1 MGVGSPGCDHQMAEH
16 KGPPPYLALHWIADF
31 DTTHCCCDQSLPGT
45 KQVLNSSVVVDVK
58 HGPLLNRS
66 ALAASSY
73 TTATAHHANSLGPNL
88 TTRAILQIHMDPG
101 WHTAYYHWHNLVH
114 LPLHWPI
121 HIYGIINLFC
131 TSGLIYWN
139 TVTIIYLWS
148 KIICLFSE
156 MQNSCYHPL
165 V

>member
-1 MGVGSPGCDHQMAEH
+1 MWVTGHLVATIEWLRTKDRHPTLLSIEYHILIQPT
-16 KGPPPYLALHWIADF
+16 ALV
-31 DTTHCCCDQSLPGT
+31 CCDQSLPGT
-45 KQVLNSSVVVDVK
+45 KQVLNSSVVVEVK

-114 LPLHWPI
+114 LPLH
-121 HIYGIINLFC
+121 
-131 TSGLIYWN
+131 
-139 TVTIIYLWS
+139 
-148 KIICLFSE
+148 
-156 MQNSCYHPL
+156 
-165 V
+165 

>member
-1 MGVGSPGCDHQMAEH
+1 MWVTGHLVATIKWLRTKDRHPTLLSIEYHILIQPT
-16 KGPPPYLALHWIADF
+16 ALV
-31 DTTHCCCDQSLPGT
+31 CCDQSLPGT
-45 KQVLNSSVVVDVK
+45 KQVLNSTVVVVDVK

-114 LPLHWPI
+114 LPLH
-121 HIYGIINLFC
+121 
-131 TSGLIYWN
+131 
-139 TVTIIYLWS
+139 
-148 KIICLFSE
+148 
-156 MQNSCYHPL
+156 
-165 V
+165 